1 MSSSLKNNQINNLIP
16 RKARTHTATLVP
28 GLNFT
33 CLRLHGRIEGNVNEL
48 CAQLEKSRPIKVE
61 SGNSNKKKRRSD
73 YDSPH
78 AAPVRRRYIDMN
90 DDTDGGEDRIGV
102 FRRKLSDDFDRIIYS
117 SMRFSTNIESEQE
130 HKIWDQWR
138 IFRSLKDVLQ
148 WTLFLLWLE
157 YCINQRLFFN
167 PCLCQE
173 MALWLKTSL
182 VNWYVMLSVLIP
194 YKLLPYVGS
203 VPDLTEHLHMT
214 TARILRHYKVIIGA
228 YLLSELRFRY
238 SAHGIDALKIDSDH
252 SWLHCHLI
260 CTKLFEQ
267 TGIPQEVQNLL
278 LEYGIEIFAE
288 TLVEGLSRIKICTD
302 EGRALMSLDIQLY
315 CTSLSSTNVKPKLQ
329 IVDTFIKA
337 YYPPGMEYVHWAR
350 AHPVVGLVTLVATM
364 KGWKRKTRLELVDKI
379 EAAAA

>member
-1 MSSSLKNNQINNLIP
+1 
-16 RKARTHTATLVP
+16 THTATLVP

-138 IFRSLKDVLQ
+138 IFRSLCAAVDTVSLVARILHKSKALLQSMLMSRNGSLVEDFFGQLVGSVPDLTEHLHMRTARILRHVNGKDVLQ
-148 WTLFLLWLE
+148 SKAHLQSMLMSR
-157 YCINQRLFFN
+157 NG
-167 PCLCQE
+167 
-173 MALWLKTSL
+173 SL
-182 VNWYVMLSVLIP
+182 VEDFFGQL
-194 YKLLPYVGS
+194 VGS

-214 TARILRHYKVIIGA
+214 TARILRHVNG
-228 YLLSELRFRY
+228 L
-238 SAHGIDALKIDSDH
+238 AHG
-252 SWLHCHLI
+252 
-260 CTKLFEQ
+260 
-267 TGIPQEVQNLL
+267 GIPQEVQNLL

>member
-1 MSSSLKNNQINNLIP
+1 
-16 RKARTHTATLVP
+16 THTATLVC

-33 CLRLHGRIEGNVNEL
+33 RLRLHGRIEGNVNEL

-117 SMRFSTNIESEQE
+117 SMRFSTNIESEQK

-157 YCINQRLFFN
+157 YCISKAHLQSMLMSRNG
-167 PCLCQE
+167 
-173 MALWLKTSL
+173 SL
-182 VNWYVMLSVLIP
+182 
-194 YKLLPYVGS
+194 VGS

-214 TARILRHYKVIIGA
+214 TAMILRHHTVLMLLKQILIIHGFTA
-228 YLLSELRFRY
+228 ILYVLNYLNK
-238 SAHGIDALKIDSDH
+238 H
-252 SWLHCHLI
+252 
-260 CTKLFEQ
+260 
-267 TGIPQEVQNLL
+267 VQNLL

-302 EGRALMSLDIQLY
+302 EGRALMSLDIQI
-315 CTSLSSTNVKPKLQ
+315 NGLQ
-329 IVDTFIKA
+329 HFLQQ
-337 YYPPGMEYVHWAR
+337 M
-350 AHPVVGLVTLVATM
+350 
-364 KGWKRKTRLELVDKI
+364 
-379 EAAAA
+379 

>member
-1 MSSSLKNNQINNLIP
+1 
-16 RKARTHTATLVP
+16 THTATLVR

-61 SGNSNKKKRRSD
+61 SGNSNKEKRRSD

-102 FRRKLSDDFDRIIYS
+102 FRRKLSDDFDRIVGEMTTKANKKSIKS
-117 SMRFSTNIESEQE
+117 ESEQE

-138 IFRSLKDVLQ
+138 IFRSLCAAVDTV
-148 WTLFLLWLE
+148 
-157 YCINQRLFFN
+157 
-167 PCLCQE
+167 
-173 MALWLKTSL
+173 SL
-182 VNWYVMLSVLIP
+182 VARILHKSKAHLQSMLMSRNGSLVEDFFGQL
-194 YKLLPYVGS
+194 VGS
-203 VPDLTEHLHMT
+203 VPDLTEHLHMI

-228 YLLSELRFRY
+228 NLLSELRFRY
-238 SAHGIDALKIDSDH
+238 SAHGIDALKTDSDH

-267 TGIPQEVQNLL
+267 TGMLAHRGIPQEVQNLL

-302 EGRALMSLDIQLY
+302 EGRALMSLDIQVLFLFVCFVIQ
-315 CTSLSSTNVKPKLQ
+315 CTLSSTNVKPKLQ

>member
-1 MSSSLKNNQINNLIP
+1 
-16 RKARTHTATLVP
+16 THTATLVR

-33 CLRLHGRIEGNVNEL
+33 LLRLHGRIEGNVDKL

-61 SGNSNKKKRRSD
+61 SGNSNKKKRISD

-102 FRRKLSDDFDRIIYS
+102 FRRKLSGDFDRIIYS

-138 IFRSLKDVLQ
+138 IFRSLCAAVDTV
-148 WTLFLLWLE
+148 
-157 YCINQRLFFN
+157 
-167 PCLCQE
+167 
-173 MALWLKTSL
+173 SL
-182 VNWYVMLSVLIP
+182 VARILHKSKAHLQSMLMSRNGSLVEDFFGQL
-194 YKLLPYVGS
+194 VGS

-214 TARILRHYKVIIGA
+214 TARILRHHTVLMLLKQILIIHGFTA
-228 YLLSELRFRY
+228 IFYVLNYLNK
-238 SAHGIDALKIDSDH
+238 H
-252 SWLHCHLI
+252 
-260 CTKLFEQ
+260 
-267 TGIPQEVQNLL
+267 VQNLL

-288 TLVEGLSRIKICTD
+288 TLVEGLSRIKICTN
-302 EGRALMSLDIQLY
+302 EGRALMSLDIQ
-315 CTSLSSTNVKPKLQ
+315 
-329 IVDTFIKA
+329 A

-379 EAAAA
+379 EAAAV

>member
-138 IFRSLKDVLQ
+138 IFRSLCAAVDTV
-148 WTLFLLWLE
+148 
-157 YCINQRLFFN
+157 
-167 PCLCQE
+167 
-173 MALWLKTSL
+173 SL
-182 VNWYVMLSVLIP
+182 VARILHKSKALLQSMLMSRNGSLVEDFFGQL
-194 YKLLPYVGS
+194 VGS

-214 TARILRHYKVIIGA
+214 TARILRHVNGSRVVFIIGA

-267 TGIPQEVQNLL
+267 TGMLAHGGIPQEVQNLL

>member
-1 MSSSLKNNQINNLIP
+1 
-16 RKARTHTATLVP
+16 THTATLVR

-33 CLRLHGRIEGNVNEL
+33 LLRLHGRIEGNVDKL

-61 SGNSNKKKRRSD
+61 SGNSNKKKRISD

-102 FRRKLSDDFDRIIYS
+102 FRRKLSGDFDRIIYS

-138 IFRSLKDVLQ
+138 IFRSLCAAVDTV
-148 WTLFLLWLE
+148 
-157 YCINQRLFFN
+157 
-167 PCLCQE
+167 
-173 MALWLKTSL
+173 SL
-182 VNWYVMLSVLIP
+182 VARILHKSKAHLQSMLMSRNGSLVEDFFGQL
-194 YKLLPYVGS
+194 VGS

-238 SAHGIDALKIDSDH
+238 SAHGIDALKTDSDH
-252 SWLHCHLI
+252 SWLHCHLL

-267 TGIPQEVQNLL
+267 TCMLAHGGIPQEVQNLL

-288 TLVEGLSRIKICTD
+288 TLVEGLSRIKICTN
-302 EGRALMSLDIQLY
+302 EGRALMSLDIQVLFLFV
-315 CTSLSSTNVKPKLQ
+315 CFFIQSLSSTNVKPKLQ

-379 EAAAA
+379 EAAAV